1 MEYVFPLAFGV
12 HILSYCRSFLARR
25 KHFRYKWLY
34 TYLHSSIDRYT
45 HARTHTY
52 FREIFRKGGKRR
64 METQHGPVALLP
76 FPVQTAGICFYHMW
90 LLPQSALTLPGCSQP
105 SVAHSFLLPVEL
117 LPLHLFKQ
125 LPLNQQSLTFF
136 LYATLSLPLQ
146 TLILHVVH
154 GWMQTVPT
162 NMMTKP
168 YNQTHPWPRYSGVRN
183 KVENC

>member
-90 LLPQSALTLPGCSQP
+90 LLPRLPSLCLVALNPVWHILFCFLWSCSP
-105 SVAHSFLLPVEL
+105 SIYLSSYHSTS
-117 LPLHLFKQ
+117 KA
-125 LPLNQQSLTFF
+125 SLSF
-136 LYATLSLPLQ
+136 YMPLSLCLFR
-146 TLILHVVH
+146 H
-154 GWMQTVPT
+154 
-162 NMMTKP
+162 
-168 YNQTHPWPRYSGVRN
+168 
-183 KVENC
+183 